1 MIDRFRETVDEHG
14 VRRLLQSLV
23 VVAFLVF
30 VLGIVGMWRL
40 LAFVGTVW
48 FENFLGLVDA
58 EKFAIHRI
66 HDLSFALIFWAMVLG
81 MAAQLRSPRRNLGG
95 QLMAIVPLVA
105 LLVAIAIT
113 GVWDVLQMI
122 VILGTFVGVATLLHP
137 AGLDLLRWPDVSR
150 VSKVLLA
157 LVVVAALPVLLFS
170 AGQIDLQ
177 TADHSQHDHAE
188 GGADAA
194 EHDEHVE
201 AGHFMLQ
208 AAFGFLVLGVGVLA
222 SLRPPGWWLPAGYTG
237 VAASLFGIASV
248 VYPTHASS
256 AGGVW
261 GVAAL
266 AWGLA
271 FLAASGRQRRSDAPS
286 PYGTPGADAAARE

>member
-1 MIDRFRETVDEHG
+1 MIDRFRESVDEHG
-14 VRRLLQSLV
+14 WRRILQSIV

-40 LAFVGTVW
+40 LAFVGSVW

-58 EKFAIHRI
+58 EEFAIHRI
-66 HDLSFALIFWAMVLG
+66 HDLSFSLVFWTIVIG
-81 MAAQLRSPRRNLGG
+81 MAAQLRSPRRNVGG
-95 QLMAIVPLVA
+95 QLMAVVPFVVLVVTFA
-105 LLVAIAIT
+105 LT
-113 GVWDVLQMI
+113 GVWDMLPMI
-122 VILGTFVGVATLLHP
+122 AIMGSFVAVATLLHP
-137 AGLDLLRWPDVSR
+137 SGLDLLRWPDASQVSR
-150 VSKVLLA
+150 GLLA

-170 AGQIDLQ
+170 AGQVDLQ

-188 GGADAA
+188 GGPDAA
-194 EHDEHVE
+194 EHEEHAEV
-201 AGHFMLQ
+201 GHFMLQ
-208 AAFGFLVLGVGVLA
+208 AAFGFLLLAVGLLA

-256 AGGVW
+256 VGMVW
-261 GVAAL
+261 GVAAV

-271 FLAASGRQRRSDAPS
+271 FLAASGLQRRTDAPA
-286 PYGTPGADAAARE
+286 PYGTPGAGAATRE